1 MKQLIAIIIL
11 NILVNVLCIW
21 DFTYTNKTFD
31 HMREESSEIYQ
42 ALLATDVDNEEVA
55 NKILNLKRY
64 WTKKMDILAISISRK
79 DLQPVSDHL
88 QFLDSAITNKDQETA
103 VTYSLLLKY
112 NIEGLEEITDFHFLN
127 IL

>member
-21 DFTYTNKTFD
+21 DFSYTNKVFD
-31 HMREESSEIYQ
+31 HMKKESNEIYNS
-42 ALLATDVDNEEVA
+42 LLVEDVDDEFLS
-55 NKILNLKRY
+55 NKILNLKKY

-79 DLQPVSDHL
+79 DLQPISDHL
-88 QFLDSAITNKDQETA
+88 QFLDSSITNKDQETA

-112 NIEGLEEITDFHFLN
+112 NIEGLEEITDFNLIN